1 MHFFLCLFPLSE
13 ESSLGAL
20 MSVLTFHT
28 LCPPRLKQPPVLRA
42 PWTGG
47 EHIPGKDKEGTHREA
62 RKNSGYKDSDAK

>member
-1 MHFFLCLFPLSE
+1 
-13 ESSLGAL
+13 